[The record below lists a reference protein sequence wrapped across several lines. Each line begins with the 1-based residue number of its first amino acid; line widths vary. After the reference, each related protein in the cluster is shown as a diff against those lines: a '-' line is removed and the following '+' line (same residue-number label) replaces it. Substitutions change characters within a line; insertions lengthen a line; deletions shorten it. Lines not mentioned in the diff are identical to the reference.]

1 MIEVFIFQSTASNKV
16 TDNNSFLTLV
26 MILESDHDHP
36 MAFDTATP
44 AIVAVS
50 FADFARGA
58 KFEVAVGTD
67 IVVAIVTGQAVEA
80 GC

>member
-1 MIEVFIFQSTASNKV
+1 
-16 TDNNSFLTLV
+16 
-26 MILESDHDHP
+26 
-36 MAFDTATP
+36 MAFDAATP

-58 KFEVAVGTD
+58 KFKVAVGTD